1 MKVWEAL
8 NILES
13 LDPKSEVT
21 LVLSKSEVSPEP
33 KLAKEAV
40 SGKYYTKYNKTY
52 VIGKE
57 GWPSTPAYPAWH
69 HNITCHGTPH

>member
-1 MKVWEAL
+1 MKVWEAI

-21 LVLSKSEVSPEP
+21 LVLNKVSIKSP
-33 KLAKEAV
+33 
-40 SGKYYTKYNKTY
+40 NFNRDY

-57 GWPSTPAYPAWH
+57 QWVQPAPAYPSWY
-69 HNITCHGTPH
+69 NTITCHGTPH